1 MKKTELKLAESAMMV
16 ALAIVFELI
25 SKMIPFLQMPQGGSI
40 SIALLPLVILSLRN
54 GLKYG
59 LLGGMTFGIVNFLI
73 DGYAFHWGSFVFDY
87 GLAFIMV
94 GTSAFLRKPALKGNV
109 FAYIGAFV
117 IAVFFKYLMSSLSGV
132 LFFGE
137 YAGEMNPWFYSF
149 IFYNL
154 PYNAASLGALLVI
167 GLLIYHRLILFLNKE

>member
-1 MKKTELKLAESAMMV
+1 
-16 ALAIVFELI
+16 
-25 SKMIPFLQMPQGGSI
+25 
-40 SIALLPLVILSLRN
+40 
-54 GLKYG
+54 
-59 LLGGMTFGIVNFLI
+59 MTTDLHLYWLEQVR
-73 DGYAFHWGSFVFDY
+73 
-87 GLAFIMV
+87 
-94 GTSAFLRKPALKGNV
+94 FLRKPALKGNV